1 MVISRFITEI
11 TVAFSSLK
19 MKIGREVW
27 GSVADKTV
35 AQWKL
40 GEVAVT
46 ICLVFEVVLLKGC
59 LNTSIKA
66 VTPAIKLKS
75 YLMLVGG
82 KAIQVVKVCLR
93 NFIFQLNVD
102 LEIKYI

>member
-19 MKIGREVW
+19 MKIERFGVQLQ
-27 GSVADKTV
+27 TV

-40 GEVAVT
+40 GEITVM
-46 ICLVFEVVLLKGC
+46 ICLVFDVVCLKGC
-59 LNTSIKA
+59 FSTSIKA
-66 VTPAIKLKS
+66 VTLAMKLKS

-82 KAIQVVKVCLR
+82 KMYR
-93 NFIFQLNVD
+93 
-102 LEIKYI
+102 